1 MLASAV
7 ATGNLRILLNTS
19 PDAAVTDHDYITSI
33 TCQSTNTGERIQLQ
47 ARMFIDAS
55 EEGDLLAISGTEYVI
70 GAESQKQTGEPHA
83 PKKADPAN
91 IQALTHCFAIDHLE
105 GEDHTIDRPEMYDFW
120 KNHTPAL
127 DPPWP
132 GPILSLDYS
141 NPRTLVPKTLS
152 FVPPGRTTPAPE
164 TETLNLWLYRRMID
178 RSNFAPERLYAGKYH
193 RCNSRRTENKT
204 YTRPNHFMILWVLA
218 TTIWTSIQ
226 ALEVTT
232 ILIWIAYLSRS
243 PWAP

>member
-1 MLASAV
+1 MIQSIRSKQKYFSSCHRVNIIGQGYCVVISSSWKILALSCTIPW
-7 ATGNLRILLNTS
+7 TGIPFTGKYHLS
-19 PDAAVTDHDYITSI
+19 PPVKYYYL
-33 TCQSTNTGERIQLQ
+33 G
-47 ARMFIDAS
+47 
-55 EEGDLLAISGTEYVI
+55 G
-70 GAESQKQTGEPHA
+70 A

-178 RSNFAPERLYAGKYH
+178 RSNFEPGTYASDITLVNWPQNDYMLGNITDVTPEER
-193 RCNSRRTENKT
+193 KT
-204 YTRPNHFMILWVLA
+204 KPIPGQTIKSFVALLA
-218 TTIWTSIQ
+218 
-226 ALEVTT
+226 L
-232 ILIWIAYLSRS
+232 LIFQMAVIDCIRWSGQ
-243 PWAP
+243 